1 MLVSSVFL
9 AIYARLNPPWRQQ
22 QVVRV
27 RRLKATDDCVRL
39 AAGLPMGTMFEL
51 LKHCGN
57 QRVVSG

>member
-22 QVVRV
+22 VVRV
-27 RRLKATDDCVRL
+27 RRLKATGDCMRL